1 MSIVRIKTKYQ
12 VVIPASVRDEIGVK
26 IGDLLEAKAERGK
39 ITLTPKSLVDRIPQ
53 VVKDVRM
60 EAKRRGL
67 NKIGMDEIDA
77 EVAAVRKA
85 QQRRKPHNRRAS

>member
-1 MSIVRIKTKYQ
+1 MSIVRIKAKYQ
-12 VVIPASVRDEIGVK
+12 VVIPANVRDEIGVK
-26 IGDLLEAKAERGK
+26 IGDLFEAKAERGK

-53 VVKDVRM
+53 VVKDVRI

-67 NKIGMDEIDA
+67 NKIGMGEIDA